1 MGSTVHTKLI
11 AASCVTAIFKLTS
24 ASSVTGI
31 FFSMTRQLRSAK
43 TIFAALLLMLT
54 MPVSAQMADSELRTA
69 LKQAI
74 EGATSFEDRFEAE
87 VWLVDMS
94 GRTRSWIKDD
104 DERLEILRLIHSEA
118 QRIDL
123 EPELLLALIH
133 VESLYDRFAVSSAGA
148 QGLMQVMPF
157 WKNEIGRPD
166 DNLTQIKTNLRYGS
180 TILRHYLD
188 IEKGDLTRALARYN
202 GSLGKTWYPERVM
215 NAWEKY
221 YYVNN

>member
-1 MGSTVHTKLI
+1 
-11 AASCVTAIFKLTS
+11 
-24 ASSVTGI
+24 
-31 FFSMTRQLRSAK
+31 MTRKHAVLKALVCS
-43 TIFAALLLMLT
+43 ALLLSVT
-54 MPVSAQMADSELRTA
+54 PVVAQTPDSELRA
-69 LKQAI
+69 VLKQTI
-74 EGATSFEDRFEAE
+74 EGATSFEDRFDAE

-94 GRTRSWIKDD
+94 GRTRSWMKDD
-104 DERLEILRLIHSEA
+104 DERLEILRLIHQEA
-118 QRIDL
+118 QRIEL

-188 IEKGDLTRALARYN
+188 IEKGNLTRALARYN

-215 NAWEKY
+215 NAWDKY
-221 YYVNN
+221 YLVRN

>member
-1 MGSTVHTKLI
+1 
-11 AASCVTAIFKLTS
+11 
-24 ASSVTGI
+24 
-31 FFSMTRQLRSAK
+31 MTQKHALLKALVCS
-43 TIFAALLLMLT
+43 ALLLSVT
-54 MPVSAQMADSELRTA
+54 PAVAQTPDNELRA
-69 LKQAI
+69 VLKQTI
-74 EGATSFEDRFEAE
+74 EGATSFEDRFDAE

-104 DERLEILRLIHSEA
+104 DERLEILRLIHQEA

-188 IEKGDLTRALARYN
+188 IEKGNLTRALARYN

-215 NAWEKY
+215 NAWDKY
-221 YYVNN
+221 YFVRN

>member
-1 MGSTVHTKLI
+1 
-11 AASCVTAIFKLTS
+11 
-24 ASSVTGI
+24 
-31 FFSMTRQLRSAK
+31 MTRKHAVLKALVCS
-43 TIFAALLLMLT
+43 ALLLSVT
-54 MPVSAQMADSELRTA
+54 PVVAQTPDSELRA
-69 LKQAI
+69 VLKQTI
-74 EGATSFEDRFEAE
+74 EGATSFEDRFDAE

-104 DERLEILRLIHSEA
+104 DERLEILRLIHQEA

-188 IEKGDLTRALARYN
+188 IEKGNLTRALARYN

-215 NAWEKY
+215 NAWDKY
-221 YYVNN
+221 YFVRN

>member
-1 MGSTVHTKLI
+1 MLSL
-11 AASCVTAIFKLTS
+11 ASPLRCLSFALVVTIMW
-24 ASSVTGI
+24 SVPFTD
-31 FFSMTRQLRSAK
+31 TR
-43 TIFAALLLMLT
+43 
-54 MPVSAQMADSELRTA
+54 AQAQIPDPELRIA
-69 LKQAI
+69 LKKNI
-74 EGATSFEDRFEAE
+74 EDATSFLDRFDAE

-94 GRTRSWIKDD
+94 GRTARWMKDD
-104 DERLEILRLIHSEA
+104 QERLQTLRLIHAEA
-118 QRIDL
+118 MRTGV

-166 DNLTQIKTNLRYGS
+166 DNLTKIATNLRYGS
-180 TILRHYLD
+180 TILKHYLEV
-188 IEKGDLTRALARYN
+188 EKGNLTRALARYN

-221 YYVNN
+221 YFVNN